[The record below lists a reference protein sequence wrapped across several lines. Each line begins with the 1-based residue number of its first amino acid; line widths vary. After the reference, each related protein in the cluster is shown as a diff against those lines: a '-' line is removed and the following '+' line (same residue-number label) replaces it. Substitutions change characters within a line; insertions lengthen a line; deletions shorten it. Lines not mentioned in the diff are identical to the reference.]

1 MLVEKTGIYR
11 ARPIV
16 SAVEEKEGTKTVQF
30 VGSFRCTEIRTTEG
44 WKPID
49 GEQQITAYLNLITKE
64 GKPNEIN
71 YRALRESLGWDGT
84 SFASLQREDWNG
96 TEVQIVV
103 DDEEYQ
109 GQTKRRVKYINPR
122 DYEGGGQVAKSDTQT
137 IQSLDAKY
145 GSLLRALAGSKANG
159 SPPAAVTSQA
169 IGKDVA
175 WTTFN
180 KLVDAYGQDNPA
192 EAWAKDRRVSVFK
205 EIVRELGD
213 GKDTAKL
220 GPAEWAKIKTEIEE
234 RFSAAA
240 SGLIP
245 F

>member
-16 SAVEEKEGTKTVQF
+16 SAVEEKEG
-30 VGSFRCTEIRTTEG
+30 
-44 WKPID
+44 
-49 GEQQITAYLNLITKE
+49 
-64 GKPNEIN
+64 
-71 YRALRESLGWDGT
+71 
-84 SFASLQREDWNG
+84 
-96 TEVQIVV
+96 
-103 DDEEYQ
+103 
-109 GQTKRRVKYINPR
+109 TKRRVKYINPR